1 MIDIYTA
8 RCIFSTVKKRSS
20 IKYPPHKSSA
30 LELKEA
36 APATEIETVPMI
48 RTQIYLNKHEYDFV
62 QREASRRDEPMAAVI
77 RNFID
82 EKMKLPDE
90 AWTNNPMF
98 KPWPAD
104 PDDKSP
110 EDAAINR
117 HHYNTGAPKNWVKQN
132 GKWVQ
137 APPLPE
143 DYFDN
148 PTRAKAYDAMIVKM
162 EQAENRKAR
171 R

>member
-1 MIDIYTA
+1 M
-8 RCIFSTVKKRSS
+8 KKLKA
-20 IKYPPHKSSA
+20 IKYPPLKSSS

-36 APATEIETVPMI
+36 AVAYEVEEAPMI

-82 EKMKLPDE
+82 EKMNLPDE

-104 PDDKSP
+104 PDNDSP

-117 HHYNTGAPKNWVKQN
+117 HHYHTGAPKSWIKQD
-132 GKWVQ
+132 GKWIE

-148 PTRAKAYDAMIVKM
+148 PASAKAYDAMLAKM
-162 EQAENRKAR
+162 EQKEKRKAR
-171 R
+171 G